1 MEAIRC
7 DYCGEPIEGEPIR
20 RGERVYCSEACAYEA
35 LRSKD
40 CSGRSDSNIAPR
52 ITEPMKR

>member
-7 DYCGEPIEGEPIR
+7 DYCGEPIEGEPVR
-20 RGERVYCSEACAYEA
+20 RGDRVYCSEACAFEA

-40 CSGRSDSNIAPR
+40 CSGRSDSNISSPVV
-52 ITEPMKR
+52 EPLKR